1 MENFYLVQMQSRGSK
16 VEPTKPIIVC
26 QSVLIDF
33 INKYLVENSDI
44 VCLISAVESF
54 IPEQDERDE
63 EE

>member
-1 MENFYLVQMQSRGSK
+1 MQSRGSK
-16 VEPTKPIIVC
+16 AEPTKPIIVF

-33 INKYLVENSDI
+33 INKYLVENPDI